1 MMLLLLLH
9 ASHKGILSERKGA
22 ELPTPKQIL
31 YPREK
36 VRIGWKNPDRKWIPG
51 AGMMNV
57 GNTCYLNS
65 TLQALFHVPAFANW
79 LVSDSVH
86 RETCEEKTGVQ
97 GGCIICAM
105 AKTLMSSQSPGT
117 QAMKPYLVYTK
128 LRFVCK
134 HLVFGQ
140 QEDAH
145 EFLRYLM
152 EAMEKAY
159 LSRFPKSSQL
169 EQYSK
174 ETTPI
179 NQILGGY
186 LKTSV
191 RCLSCG
197 HESVTFQHFE
207 DLLLDIRKANT
218 LEEALDLYFARERLE
233 DMGYKCESCKKKV
246 SATKQFSLER
256 APISLCIQLKR
267 FSIVG
272 NKLNKHI
279 AIRQL
284 LNLSKYSSRKN
295 ANETLQYRLVSM
307 VTHLGA
313 SQHCG
318 HYTAIGLT
326 ETGSYYQFDDSFV
339 RQISVQNV
347 LNTNAYIIFY
357 ELDTSTDK
365 MHSFGSTLSAND
377 DRISRSFL
385 DTKETQRS
393 NVTTTVT
400 SGSSNSN
407 STTTT
412 TKPFIGPMLPSKLN
426 TDSNENSTHAF
437 NDSGKESIL
446 SNKTTNNHKK
456 TEHSPIVKLTSNG
469 ARYVTHGSDE
479 PSTES
484 STNNFVQNNGYLHSS
499 NSNRKGGDSS
509 SDEDNN
515 DDDDEDD
522 NRQKSSFKSDNR
534 RSHKEQTL
542 PSMPKL
548 ESIETTNHNDKG
560 SSSNSFKARSLAN
573 GSSKSL
579 TYTSGKAGRSNGND
593 SDSDWSS
600 DAGPTVKKIVK
611 PALKSTS
618 STPVLLM
625 NGTNKHTPNRL
636 VPYDDSEYDSGTE
649 SPPEVKTKAGPFQVT
664 NTNTPPVVSSFMKS
678 SIERHSKTPSPAG
691 IVNNGL
697 SNGAKLLCNRRES
710 DSNMVVKTA
719 ASSVNSNKRPN
730 EWHGNETTHK
740 LMKLSHRGYGTAVPS
755 WNGQKSTMEKEV
767 DEDKNEEL
775 KRQTL
780 NAGDAEMDRGHKK
793 KLGSKLVL
801 GRDNPGYNPF
811 TEHQNQRNTWTVSNG
826 NGNNTN
832 QSRPFKSQI
841 FRQNPK
847 HKFQKFGRNSNNGN
861 RHFNNSYRH
870 FRQPNK

>member
-1 MMLLLLLH
+1 MCFFFSLSFGFGLLII
-9 ASHKGILSERKGA
+9 S
-22 ELPTPKQIL
+22 
-31 YPREK
+31 
-36 VRIGWKNPDRKWIPG
+36 
-51 AGMMNV
+51 
-57 GNTCYLNS
+57 
-65 TLQALFHVPAFANW
+65 FANIA
-79 LVSDSVH
+79 
-86 RETCEEKTGVQ
+86 GIQ

-105 AKTLMSSQSPGT
+105 AKTLISSQQPGG
-117 QAMKPYLVYTK
+117 QAIKPYLVYTK
-128 LRFVCK
+128 LRLVCK

-159 LSRFPKSSQL
+159 LSRIPRSSQL
-169 EQYSK
+169 DQYSK

-191 RCLSCG
+191 RCLACG

-233 DMGYKCESCKKKV
+233 DMGYKCEACKKKV

-279 AIRQL
+279 AIRQH

-295 ANETLQYRLVSM
+295 AHETLQYRLVSM

-326 ETGSYYQFDDSFV
+326 ESGSYYQFDDSFV

-365 MHSFGSTLSAND
+365 GYALSSISENNRSSTAD
-377 DRISRSFL
+377 DRTVRSFL
-385 DTKETQRS
+385 DSKESPRN

-400 SGSSNSN
+400 SGSSSSSSSSN
-407 STTTT
+407 N

-426 TDSNENSTHAF
+426 TDTNANANANEHAHSF
-437 NDSGKESIL
+437 NDSSKESML
-446 SNKTTNNHKK
+446 SIKHTNNHKK
-456 TEHSPIVKLTSNG
+456 YEHSPIVKLTNNG
-469 ARYVTHGSDE
+469 ARYVTQGSGDAHAM
-479 PSTES
+479 PSTPL
-484 STNNFVQNNGYLHSS
+484 FVQSNGYLHSS
-499 NSNRKGGDSS
+499 NSNRKRVHSS
-509 SDEDNN
+509 SNDE
-515 DDDDEDD
+515 DDDEDD
-522 NRQKSSFKSDNR
+522 NGCNRQKSTYKSESMR
-534 RSHKEQTL
+534 RSHSNKEQIL

-548 ESIETTNHNDKG
+548 ETVETANPNDKSLG
-560 SSSNSFKARSLAN
+560 SNSFKSRSLSN
-573 GSSKSL
+573 GSSKVL
-579 TYTSGKAGRSNGND
+579 NFTNGKNGRSNCND
-593 SDSDWSS
+593 SDSDSS
-600 DAGPTVKKIVK
+600 CDDEPMAKKNVKNS
-611 PALKSTS
+611 LKTTN
-618 STPVLLM
+618 STPILLM
-625 NGTNKHTPNRL
+625 NGNNKCTPKRL
-636 VPYDDSEYDSGTE
+636 VPYEDSEYDSGTE
-649 SPPEVKTKAGPFQVT
+649 SPPREVITKAGPFQVT
-664 NTNTPPVVSSFMKS
+664 NTNTSTPPVVSSFMKS
-678 SIERHSKTPSPAG
+678 HVERTHSKTPSPARM
-691 IVNNGL
+691 INHGL

-740 LMKLSHRGYGTAVPS
+740 LLKLGHRGYGAAVTS
-755 WNGQKSTMEKEV
+755 WNGQKSSMEKEV
-767 DEDKNEEL
+767 GCSLLNDE
-775 KRQTL
+775 
-780 NAGDAEMDRGHKK
+780 
-793 KLGSKLVL
+793 
-801 GRDNPGYNPF
+801 
-811 TEHQNQRNTWTVSNG
+811 
-826 NGNNTN
+826 
-832 QSRPFKSQI
+832 
-841 FRQNPK
+841 
-847 HKFQKFGRNSNNGN
+847 
-861 RHFNNSYRH
+861 
-870 FRQPNK
+870 

>member
-1 MMLLLLLH
+1 
-9 ASHKGILSERKGA
+9 
-22 ELPTPKQIL
+22 
-31 YPREK
+31 
-36 VRIGWKNPDRKWIPG
+36 
-51 AGMMNV
+51 
-57 GNTCYLNS
+57 
-65 TLQALFHVPAFANW
+65 
-79 LVSDSVH
+79 
-86 RETCEEKTGVQ
+86 
-97 GGCIICAM
+97 M
-105 AKTLMSSQSPGT
+105 AKTLMASQSSGG
-117 QAMKPYLVYTK
+117 QAIKPYLVYTK

-169 EQYSK
+169 DQYSK

-233 DMGYKCESCKKKV
+233 DMGYKCEACKKKV

-279 AIRQL
+279 AIRQQ

-295 ANETLQYRLVSM
+295 VNESLQYRLVSM

-365 MHSFGSTLSAND
+365 MHNFAESNRLNAND

-385 DTKETQRS
+385 DTKETPRN

-400 SGSSNSN
+400 SGSSS
-407 STTTT
+407 TT

-426 TDSNENSTHAF
+426 TDSNENSSHAF
-437 NDSGKESIL
+437 NDSGKESNL
-446 SNKTTNNHKK
+446 STKTTNNHKK
-456 TEHSPIVKLTSNG
+456 IEHSPIVKLTSNG
-469 ARYVTHGSDE
+469 ARYVTHSSDE
-479 PSTES
+479 PNTES

-499 NSNRKGGDSS
+499 NSNRRQGNLS
-509 SDEDNN
+509 SDEDNDD

-522 NRQKSSFKSDNR
+522 NRQNLFKSDYR

-548 ESIETTNHNDKG
+548 ETIETTNHSDK
-560 SSSNSFKARSLAN
+560 SLSNNSFKQRSLAN
-573 GSSKSL
+573 GSSKAS
-579 TYTSGKAGRSNGND
+579 TYTNGKPSRSNGD
-593 SDSDWSS
+593 ESDSDWSS
-600 DAGPTVKKIVK
+600 DGGSAVKKNVK
-611 PALKSTS
+611 PTLKSTN
-618 STPVLLM
+618 STPILLM

-678 SIERHSKTPSPAG
+678 SIERPHSKTPSPAR

-719 ASSVNSNKRPN
+719 ASTVNSNKRPN

-740 LMKLSHRGYGTAVPS
+740 LLKLSHRGYGAAVPS

-767 DEDKNEEL
+767 IKFEK
-775 KRQTL
+775 
-780 NAGDAEMDRGHKK
+780 
-793 KLGSKLVL
+793 
-801 GRDNPGYNPF
+801 
-811 TEHQNQRNTWTVSNG
+811 
-826 NGNNTN
+826 
-832 QSRPFKSQI
+832 I
-841 FRQNPK
+841 F
-847 HKFQKFGRNSNNGN
+847 
-861 RHFNNSYRH
+861 
-870 FRQPNK
+870 

>member
-1 MMLLLLLH
+1 
-9 ASHKGILSERKGA
+9 
-22 ELPTPKQIL
+22 
-31 YPREK
+31 
-36 VRIGWKNPDRKWIPG
+36 
-51 AGMMNV
+51 
-57 GNTCYLNS
+57 
-65 TLQALFHVPAFANW
+65 
-79 LVSDSVH
+79 
-86 RETCEEKTGVQ
+86 
-97 GGCIICAM
+97 M
-105 AKTLMSSQSPGT
+105 AKTLIASQAAGA
-117 QAMKPYLVYTK
+117 QAIKPYLVYTK

-159 LSRFPKSSQL
+159 LSRYPKSIQL
-169 EQYSK
+169 DQYSK

-186 LKTSV
+186 LKNAV

-207 DLLLDIRKANT
+207 DLIFDIRKVNT

-233 DMGYKCESCKKKV
+233 DMGYKCESCMKKV
-246 SATKQFSLER
+246 VATKQFSLER
-256 APISLCIQLKR
+256 APIALCIQLKR
-267 FSIVG
+267 FSIAG

-279 AIRQL
+279 AIRQQ
-284 LNLSKYSSRKN
+284 LNLTKYSSRKS

-326 ETGSYYQFDDSFV
+326 ESGCYYQFDDSFV

-357 ELDTSTDK
+357 ELDTTANK
-365 MHSFGSTLSAND
+365 LHNFGSIADSNRLTTND
-377 DRISRSFL
+377 DRISRSFM
-385 DTKETQRS
+385 DTKEPQRS

-400 SGSSNSN
+400 SGSSS
-407 STTTT
+407 STATT

-426 TDSNENSTHAF
+426 TDPHENSSHGLP
-437 NDSGKESIL
+437 DSAKEPIS
-446 SNKTTNNHKK
+446 SNKTTNIHKK

-469 ARYVTHGSDE
+469 VRYVTHGSDE
-479 PSTES
+479 PTTES

-499 NSNRKGGDSS
+499 NSNRKGSDSS
-509 SDEDNN
+509 SDEDN
-515 DDDDEDD
+515 DDDDD
-522 NRQKSSFKSDNR
+522 NRQKSAFKSDYR

-548 ESIETTNHNDKG
+548 EPIEATNHNNDKSL
-560 SSSNSFKARSLAN
+560 SSSSLKARSLAN
-573 GSSKSL
+573 GSSKSS
-579 TYTSGKAGRSNGND
+579 TYTNGKASRSNGND
-593 SDSDWSS
+593 SDSDSSS
-600 DAGPTVKKIVK
+600 DAGPAVKKSVK
-611 PALKSTS
+611 PTIKASN

-625 NGTNKHTPNRL
+625 NGANKHTPNRL

-678 SIERHSKTPSPAG
+678 SIERPHSKTPSPART
-691 IVNNGL
+691 VNNGL

-710 DSNMVVKTA
+710 DSNMFVKTA
-719 ASSVNSNKRPN
+719 ASSTHSNKRPN
-730 EWHGNETTHK
+730 EWHGNETAHK
-740 LMKLSHRGYGTAVPS
+740 LMKLSHRGYGTAVQS

-767 DEDKNEEL
+767 SDL
-775 KRQTL
+775 AHTC
-780 NAGDAEMDRGHKK
+780 
-793 KLGSKLVL
+793 VCI
-801 GRDNPGYNPF
+801 PF
-811 TEHQNQRNTWTVSNG
+811 VRNFHLIS
-826 NGNNTN
+826 
-832 QSRPFKSQI
+832 I
-841 FRQNPK
+841 FLSLC
-847 HKFQKFGRNSNNGN
+847 F
-861 RHFNNSYRH
+861 
-870 FRQPNK
+870 

>member
-1 MMLLLLLH
+1 MLFLFILIGL
-9 ASHKGILSERKGA
+9 AGI
-22 ELPTPKQIL
+22 
-31 YPREK
+31 
-36 VRIGWKNPDRKWIPG
+36 
-51 AGMMNV
+51 
-57 GNTCYLNS
+57 
-65 TLQALFHVPAFANW
+65 
-79 LVSDSVH
+79 
-86 RETCEEKTGVQ
+86 Q

-105 AKTLMSSQSPGT
+105 AKTLISSQQSGG
-117 QAMKPYLVYTK
+117 QAIKPYLVYTK
-128 LRFVCK
+128 LRLVCK

-159 LSRFPKSSQL
+159 LNRLPKSSPL
-169 EQYSK
+169 DQYSK

-191 RCLSCG
+191 RCLACS

-279 AIRQL
+279 AIRQH
-284 LNLSKYSSRKN
+284 LNLSKYSSRKC

-357 ELDTSTDK
+357 ELDTSSIAAEK
-365 MHSFGSTLSAND
+365 SYALGSASETNRSID

-385 DTKETQRS
+385 DTKETQTRN

-400 SGSSNSN
+400 SGNS
-407 STTTT
+407 TTT

-426 TDSNENSTHAF
+426 TDSNENTHSF

-446 SNKTTNNHKK
+446 SNKTNNHKK
-456 TEHSPIVKLTSNG
+456 IEHSPIVKLTSNG

-479 PSTES
+479 TNTEP
-484 STNNFVQNNGYLHSS
+484 STNNFVQSNGYLHSS
-499 NSNRKGGDSS
+499 NSNRKREDSS
-509 SDEDNN
+509 SDEDDD
-515 DDDDEDD
+515 DDDDEVDK
-522 NRQKSSFKSDNR
+522 RQKSSFKSDYR
-534 RSHKEQTL
+534 RSHNNKEQTL

-548 ESIETTNHNDKG
+548 EANETDKSIGN
-560 SSSNSFKARSLAN
+560 NSFKARTLSN
-573 GSSKSL
+573 GSSKAL
-579 TYTSGKAGRSNGND
+579 NYTNGKSARPNNDDPNSSDSSGDDEPAAKKKNSKSNNSTPILLVNGN
-593 SDSDWSS
+593 
-600 DAGPTVKKIVK
+600 
-611 PALKSTS
+611 
-618 STPVLLM
+618 
-625 NGTNKHTPNRL
+625 NKHTPNRL

-664 NTNTPPVVSSFMKS
+664 NTNTPPVVSSFIKNS
-678 SIERHSKTPSPAG
+678 VDRHSKTPSPAG

-719 ASSVNSNKRPN
+719 ASSINSNKRPN

-740 LMKLSHRGYGTAVPS
+740 LLKLSHRGYGASVSS

-767 DEDKNEEL
+767 
-775 KRQTL
+775 
-780 NAGDAEMDRGHKK
+780 
-793 KLGSKLVL
+793 S
-801 GRDNPGYNPF
+801 
-811 TEHQNQRNTWTVSNG
+811 
-826 NGNNTN
+826 
-832 QSRPFKSQI
+832 I
-841 FRQNPK
+841 I
-847 HKFQKFGRNSNNGN
+847 
-861 RHFNNSYRH
+861 
-870 FRQPNK
+870 

>member
-1 MMLLLLLH
+1 
-9 ASHKGILSERKGA
+9 
-22 ELPTPKQIL
+22 
-31 YPREK
+31 
-36 VRIGWKNPDRKWIPG
+36 
-51 AGMMNV
+51 
-57 GNTCYLNS
+57 
-65 TLQALFHVPAFANW
+65 
-79 LVSDSVH
+79 
-86 RETCEEKTGVQ
+86 
-97 GGCIICAM
+97 M
-105 AKTLMSSQSPGT
+105 AKTLAASQSSGG
-117 QAMKPYLVYTK
+117 QAIKPYLVYTK

-169 EQYSK
+169 DQYSK

-191 RCLSCG
+191 RCLSCS

-279 AIRQL
+279 AIRQQ

-295 ANETLQYRLVSM
+295 AHEMLQYRLVSM

-339 RQISVQNV
+339 RQIPIQNV

-357 ELDTSTDK
+357 ELDTSADK
-365 MHSFGSTLSAND
+365 MHNFGSIGESNRLTVND

-385 DTKETQRS
+385 DTKETPRN

-400 SGSSNSN
+400 SGSSS
-407 STTTT
+407 TT

-426 TDSNENSTHAF
+426 TDSNENSSHAF

-446 SNKTTNNHKK
+446 SNKTTNNFKK
-456 TEHSPIVKLTSNG
+456 TEHSPIVKLTNNG

-479 PSTES
+479 TNTELSTK
-484 STNNFVQNNGYLHSS
+484 NFVQNNGYLHSS
-499 NSNRKGGDSS
+499 NSNRKVGNSS
-509 SDEDNN
+509 SDEENE
-515 DDDDEDD
+515 DDDEDD
-522 NRQKSSFKSDNR
+522 NRPKLLIKSDYQ

-548 ESIETTNHNDKG
+548 ESLEANNHNEKG
-560 SSSNSFKARSLAN
+560 LGSNSFKTRSLPN
-573 GSSKSL
+573 GSSKAL
-579 TYTSGKAGRSNGND
+579 TYTNGKTGRSNGNESD
-593 SDSDWSS
+593 SDSSCD
-600 DAGPTVKKIVK
+600 DGPVVRKNVK
-611 PALKSTS
+611 PTLKSNN
-618 STPVLLM
+618 STPVLLV

-664 NTNTPPVVSSFMKS
+664 NTNTPSVVSSFMKS
-678 SIERHSKTPSPAG
+678 SIERSHSKTPSPAR

-730 EWHGNETTHK
+730 EWHGHETSTTNK
-740 LMKLSHRGYGTAVPS
+740 LLKLSHRGYGTAVPS
-755 WNGQKSTMEKEV
+755 WNGQKSAMEKEV
-767 DEDKNEEL
+767 NC
-775 KRQTL
+775 
-780 NAGDAEMDRGHKK
+780 
-793 KLGSKLVL
+793 
-801 GRDNPGYNPF
+801 
-811 TEHQNQRNTWTVSNG
+811 
-826 NGNNTN
+826 
-832 QSRPFKSQI
+832 I
-841 FRQNPK
+841 
-847 HKFQKFGRNSNNGN
+847 
-861 RHFNNSYRH
+861 
-870 FRQPNK
+870 